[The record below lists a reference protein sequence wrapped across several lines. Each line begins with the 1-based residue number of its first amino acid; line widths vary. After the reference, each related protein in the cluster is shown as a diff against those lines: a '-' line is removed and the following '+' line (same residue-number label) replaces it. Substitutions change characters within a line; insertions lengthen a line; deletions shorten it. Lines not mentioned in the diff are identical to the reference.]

1 MSTEAELSGVGR
13 VGPTM
18 VVMLPSTSVVRIFRL
33 WQNVHGFAILLQLV
47 IFVGCYSSQ
56 QN

>member
-1 MSTEAELSGVGR
+1 MSTEAELNGDGR

-33 WQNVHGFAILLQLV
+33 WQNVHGFAIFIQLV
-47 IFVGCYSSQ
+47 IFVGCDSSQ
-56 QN
+56 QH